1 MRMLLLSLRSFGRA
15 LKNRQARAGELTVL
29 LAALV
34 IAIAAISAVGFST
47 SRVERAVRQQAAASL
62 AADVAI
68 DARHPIPERY
78 AQQAREQRLNT
89 AQLMHFASVI
99 TANSKVELVE
109 IRAVSSAYPLRGEV
123 QIADKPFA
131 PGYTT
136 DQLPAPGEAWLSPR
150 LFSSLNIA
158 VGDTINVGRTQLTV
172 TAVIA
177 TLPDQGLGFTSLAPT
192 ALLNIEDIPATGLV
206 GPASRV
212 SYHLLVA
219 GTPDAVTAYI
229 EHIKPQLA
237 DNENLLTLED
247 ANRGLRNAIERTD
260 RFLALAALTA
270 VLLAGAAVALSARQF
285 ARRETNAV
293 AILKALGLSRSAILQ
308 LYSWRLLWLGM
319 LGGTLGLALGYGAQ
333 AVLINL
339 LSGLF
344 NQQLPPPELLQPAL
358 TAWATALILLAGFAL
373 PALATLART
382 PPARVLRREL
392 APPPLAA
399 WVGYGAALLAVF
411 AILFWQLS
419 DWRLAFFTLLGMIL
433 GTGLLAVGA
442 WLLVRSLNRL
452 RNRAGTAARFGLA
465 NIARRGNES
474 VAQMVAFGLGLLIL
488 LLLAM
493 VRTDL
498 LTSWRASLP
507 PDAPN
512 HFFINIQTDQ
522 RDAVQAFFRQ
532 HELPTPK
539 LYPMVRAR
547 LTAVNKVPVGEL
559 EFEEDWFIQRE
570 QNLSWSAELPAGN
583 TLVAGKWWQGKPAE
597 PKGEPQVSMEAD
609 IARELGFEIGERL
622 QFSVAGE
629 SVSAEITSLRDI
641 AWDSFQPNF
650 FLVFSPGALNNFPAS
665 WITSAY
671 IPPERSPLLADFVEQ
686 FPSVTVFNVGAI
698 LQQIRTIMDQATTA
712 IEFVFL
718 FSLAAGVVV
727 LLAAVQASRRERR
740 FESALLR
747 AMGASRGLVLAG
759 LAAEFGL
766 LGLLSGT
773 LAGAGATLTSWL
785 LATQVFELP
794 WHFNLTLW
802 LAAIGGGVLL
812 AGGAGLAA
820 TWRVTRQTP
829 MTVLRTTG

>member
-1 MRMLLLSLRSFGRA
+1 
-15 LKNRQARAGELTVL
+15 
-29 LAALV
+29 
-34 IAIAAISAVGFST
+34 
-47 SRVERAVRQQAAASL
+47 
-62 AADVAI
+62 
-68 DARHPIPERY
+68 
-78 AQQAREQRLNT
+78 
-89 AQLMHFASVI
+89 
-99 TANSKVELVE
+99 KVELTE
-109 IRAVSSAYPLRGEV
+109 IRAVSTGYPLRGV
-123 QIADKPFA
+123 VHIADKPFG
-131 PGYTT
+131 PSHTT
-136 DQLPAPGEAWLSPR
+136 NQLPAPGETWLSPR
-150 LFSSLNIA
+150 LLSDLNVA

-177 TLPDQGLGFTSLAPT
+177 SLPDQGLGFTSLAPA
-192 ALLNIEDIPATGLV
+192 ALLNIKDIPATGLV

-212 SYHLLVA
+212 SYHLLAA
-219 GTPDAVTAYI
+219 GTPDAVATFI
-229 EHIKPQLA
+229 GQIKPQLA
-237 DNENLLTLED
+237 DNESLLTLED

-285 ARRETNAV
+285 ARRETDAV
-293 AILKALGLSRSAILQ
+293 AILKALGLSRGAILQ
-308 LYSWRLLWLGM
+308 LYSWRLLWLG
-319 LGGTLGLALGYGAQ
+319 LVGGTLGLALGYGAQ
-333 AVLINL
+333 AILIKL

-344 NQQLPPPELLQPAL
+344 NQQLPPPALLQPAL

-373 PALATLART
+373 PSLATLART

-399 WVGYGAALLAVF
+399 WVGYAAALLAVF
-411 AILFWQLS
+411 GILFWQLN

-433 GTGLLAVGA
+433 GTALLAAGA

-452 RNRAGTAARFGLA
+452 RSRAGTAARFGLA

-498 LTSWRASLP
+498 LTSWQASLP

-522 RDAVQAFFRQ
+522 RDDVQDFFRQ
-532 HELPTPK
+532 HDLPAPT

-547 LTAVNKVPVGEL
+547 LTAVNNVPVGEL
-559 EFEEDWFIQRE
+559 KFEEDWFIERE

-583 TLVAGKWWQGKPAE
+583 TLVAGTWWQNHPA
-597 PKGEPQVSMEAD
+597 EPQVSMEAE
-609 IARELGFEIGERL
+609 IARELGFEIGETL
-622 QFSVAGE
+622 QFAVAGE
-629 SVSAEITSLRDI
+629 TVSAKITSLREI

-650 FLVFSPGALNNFPAS
+650 FLVFSPGALDSFPAS

-671 IPPERSPLLADFVEQ
+671 IPPERAPLLADFVEQ

-785 LATQVFELP
+785 LATQVFDLP
-794 WHFNLTLW
+794 WHFNFTLW

-829 MTVLRTTG
+829 MKVLRTTG